1 MTEPTSPI
9 VAVVTDTANPA
20 PLGLCAFGMTT
31 VLLNIH
37 NAGFFEMNSMILA
50 MGIFYGGLAQVIA
63 GIIEAKKNNTFG
75 LTAFTS
81 YGFFWLSL
89 VGLIVM
95 PKLGWA
101 APASEAAMIAYLSIW
116 GIFTFLLFFGTLRLN
131 RALQF
136 VFGSL
141 TILFFLLVAGDVTG
155 NADVKHFAGYEGIIC
170 GASAIYTGIA
180 NVLNEVYGR
189 VVLPIGPVKTA

>member
-1 MTEPTSPI
+1 MIPTTPVPVKDGI
-9 VAVVTDTANPA
+9 ANPA

-37 NAGFFEMNSMILA
+37 NAGFFEMNTMILA
-50 MGIFYGGLAQVIA
+50 MGMFYGGLAQVIA
-63 GIIEAKKNNTFG
+63 GVIEAKKNNTFG

-89 VGLIVM
+89 VGLLVM
-95 PKLGWA
+95 PKFGWGA
-101 APASEAAMIAYLSIW
+101 APSEEAMIAYLSIW
-116 GIFTFLLFFGTLRLN
+116 GVFTLLLFFGTLRLN

-136 VFGSL
+136 VFASL

-155 NADVKHFAGYEGIIC
+155 NVGIKHLAGYEGIIC

-180 NVLNEVYGR
+180 NVLNEIYGKT
-189 VVLPIGPVKTA
+189 VLPIGPVKV